1 MNAIQYVGLAE
12 SDSKGEL
19 CTQRYNCSSATLLT
33 KNPDT
38 MPSLNVTFSE
48 YNQMCIAL
56 HSEPN
61 YSIQLLNLV
70 LHNEQD
76 AVQFKMRSADKRY
89 EELMKDSSNM
99 LLESLKYFLI
109 RYLN

>member
-19 CTQRYNCSSATLLT
+19 CTQRNNCYSATLLT

-38 MPSLNVTFSE
+38 MPCLNVTFSEYE

-61 YSIQLLNLV
+61 FSIQLLIVV
-70 LHNEQD
+70 LHTEQMQCNSKCTVYIRD
-76 AVQFKMRSADKRY
+76 
-89 EELMKDSSNM
+89 MK
-99 LLESLKYFLI
+99 Y
-109 RYLN
+109 